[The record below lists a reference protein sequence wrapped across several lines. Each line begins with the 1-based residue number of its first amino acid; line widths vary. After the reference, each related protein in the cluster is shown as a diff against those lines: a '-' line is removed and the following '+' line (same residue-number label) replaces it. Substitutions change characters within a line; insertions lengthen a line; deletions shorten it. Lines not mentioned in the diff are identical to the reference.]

1 MLTISEKAAEKI
13 KHLLEVEKKPPTEWG
28 LRLGVEGGGCS
39 GLQYKLDLTQER
51 GGDQV
56 FVHNGA
62 RVYVD
67 PKSLQ
72 YVDNSTVDF
81 FDALTGA
88 GFKIV
93 NPQEKN
99 GCGCGTS
106 FSV

>member
-1 MLTISEKAAEKI
+1 MLTISDKAADKI
-13 KHLLEVEKKPPTEWG
+13 KTLLEGEKKSPDSWG
-28 LRLGVEGGGCS
+28 LRLGIEGGGCS
-39 GLQYKLDLTQER
+39 GLQYKLDLTEKR
-51 GGDQV
+51 EGDRE
-56 FVHNGA
+56 FLHRGA
-62 RVYVD
+62 RVYID
-67 PKSLQ
+67 EKSLQ

-99 GCGCGTS
+99 SCGCGTS